1 MARYYEETAL
11 IEFVNLYT
19 PTINGETTMKCVE
32 RAIRSAPTADV
43 VPTSELD
50 RVMQE
55 KTTLE
60 CIIGT
65 ARNLAKTDTVKKMRH
80 ELITRVGSYK
90 DKGDTACFGLFY
102 RIITETTEELLSKD
116 EREGEG

>member
-1 MARYYEETAL
+1 MARYIDADKLVLWCNETYQVQSTVTGKAY
-11 IEFVNLYT
+11 VNDFLT
-19 PTINGETTMKCVE
+19 KVLSC
-32 RAIRSAPTADV
+32 PTANV
-43 VPTSELD
+43 AP
-50 RVMQE
+50 
-55 KTTLE
+55 
-60 CIIGT
+60 I
-65 ARNLAKTDTVKKMRH
+65 ADTVKKMRH